1 MVVYIFI
8 WKYTNYIQMIRYS
21 YVSQFKYV
29 YIVIVQNIYFFL
41 FIYFLNVD
49 SKRTFHVLSIDVLPL
64 AIKISTCFL
73 EMLMRQMIFPLEIH
87 ATSSLEINSLLTLEV
102 CCYYKVIAFYFGLIC
117 TL

>member
-29 YIVIVQNIYFFL
+29 YIVIVQNIF
-41 FIYFLNVD
+41 YFLNVD
-49 SKRTFHVLSIDVLPL
+49 SNRTFHVLSTDILHL

-87 ATSSLEINSLLTLEV
+87 ATSSLEMNSLLTLEV